1 MKVLIVDD
9 NERARGMIRK
19 YLRGLSDD
27 FCECADGF
35 DALDCY
41 EKALPDWVLMDWEMK
56 RMNGL
61 EATRRI
67 VEKYPQAKILMV
79 TNHDKKDLRRAAQEA
94 GAKGFVTKDDLQALR
109 PFFDERNVESAE
121 TRGSIK

>member
-9 NERARGMIRK
+9 NARAREMIRK

-27 FCECADGF
+27 FRECGDGC
-35 DALDCY
+35 DALAFY
-41 EKALPDWVLMDWEMK
+41 EETLPDWVLMDWEMK

-79 TNHDKKDLRRAAQEA
+79 TNHDKKDLRQAAHEA
-94 GAKGFVTKDDLQALR
+94 GAKGFVTKDDLLALR
-109 PFFDERNVESAE
+109 PFFSEC
-121 TRGSIK
+121 

>member
-1 MKVLIVDD
+1 MENTPIKVLIVDD

-19 YLRGLSDD
+19 HLRGLSDD
-27 FCECADGF
+27 LRECDDGF

-41 EKALPDWVLMDWEMK
+41 EKTRPDWVLMDWEMK

-67 VEKYPQAKILMV
+67 VEKYPQANILMV
-79 TNHDKKDLRRAAQEA
+79 TNHDGKNLRRAAQEA
-94 GAKGFVTKDDLQALR
+94 GAKGFVTKDNLMALR
-109 PFFDERNVESAE
+109 PFLNEQTTTTAC
-121 TRGSIK
+121 

>member
-9 NERARGMIRK
+9 NERARGMIRQ
-19 YLRGLSDD
+19 YLRRMSDD
-27 FCECADGF
+27 CDECADGF

-41 EKALPDWVLMDWEMK
+41 EKTRPDWVLMDWEMK

-67 VEKYPQAKILMV
+67 IEKYPQAKILMV
-79 TNHDKKDLRRAAQEA
+79 TNHDKKDLRQAATQA
-94 GAKGFVTKDDLQALR
+94 GAKGFVTKDDLLALR
-109 PFFDERNVESAE
+109 PFFKEF
-121 TRGSIK
+121 

>member
-1 MKVLIVDD
+1 MKFLIVDD

-19 YLRGLSDD
+19 YLRGMSAD
-27 FCECADGF
+27 FEECEDGS

-41 EKALPDWVLMDWEMK
+41 EETSPDWVLMDWEMK

-67 VEKYPQAKILMV
+67 IEKHPQAKILMV
-79 TNHDKKDLRRAAQEA
+79 TNHDKKDLRQAAHEA
-94 GAKGFVTKDDLQALR
+94 GAKGFVTKDDLLALR
-109 PFFDERNVESAE
+109 PFFNEV
-121 TRGSIK
+121 